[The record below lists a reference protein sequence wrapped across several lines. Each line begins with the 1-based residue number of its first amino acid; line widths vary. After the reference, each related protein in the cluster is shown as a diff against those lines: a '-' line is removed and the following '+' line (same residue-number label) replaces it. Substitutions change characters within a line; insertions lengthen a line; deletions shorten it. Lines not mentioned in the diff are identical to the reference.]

1 MNMQQFILR
10 RLFLMVPL
18 MIGITLIAFL
28 ISHSVP
34 GDPVAAHLSQ
44 KAMEDPV
51 IVAQFRAQWGLDKP
65 LWEQYIIYL
74 TKLVQ
79 GDMGTSI
86 RTHRPVLDDLRQ
98 FLPASAELAVG
109 ATLFGLL
116 VGIPFG
122 IISAIK
128 QDKLIDHVVRVIS
141 LVGVSAPVFWLALIS
156 LYIFYFR
163 LGWLPGPGRLD
174 PGMDLDVK
182 ATITGIYVIDSLLR
196 GDFPTLTVALKHLV
210 LPVLVLGSSTL
221 GIVTRMTRSSVLEVL
236 TQDYVRTA
244 RSKGLTERAVLTRHV
259 LRNSLIPTI
268 TVIGLSFGGILAG
281 TVLTETIF
289 TWPGIGRYA
298 YQSCI
303 TLDFPAIMG
312 VSILIAFM
320 FSVINLLVDI
330 SYAFLDP
337 RLRVKGC

>member
-28 ISHSVP
+28 ISHSIP

-74 TKLVQ
+74 SKLVQ

-128 QDKLIDHVVRVIS
+128 QDKLIDHVVRVVS

-156 LYIFYFR
+156 LYVFYFR

-174 PGMDLDVK
+174 PGMELDVK

-196 GDFPTLTVALKHLV
+196 GDFPTLGVALKHLV

-244 RSKGLTERAVLTRHV
+244 RSKGLTERAVLTMHV

-312 VSILIAFM
+312 VSILIAII
-320 FSVINLLVDI
+320 FSVVNLLVDI

-337 RLRVKGC
+337 RLRVKGG

>member
-10 RLFLMVPL
+10 RLFLMIPL
-18 MIGITLIAFL
+18 LIGISLIAFI

-34 GDPVAAHLSQ
+34 GDPIAAHLSQ

-51 IVAQFRAQWGLDKP
+51 IVATFRQQWGLDKP
-65 LWEQYIIYL
+65 LWEQYFIYL
-74 TKLVQ
+74 KNLVR
-79 GDMGTSI
+79 GDLGVSI

-98 FLPASAELAVG
+98 FLPASTELAVG
-109 ATLFGLL
+109 ATLCSLL
-116 VGIPFG
+116 FGIPFG

-128 QDKLIDHVVRVIS
+128 RDKVLDHMARVIS
-141 LVGVSAPVFWLALIS
+141 LIGVSTPVFWLALIS

-174 PGMDLDVK
+174 PGMELDVK
-182 ATITGIYVIDSLLR
+182 ASITGIYIIDSLLR
-196 GDFPTLTVALKHLV
+196 GDLHTFGIALKHLL
-210 LPVLVLGSSTL
+210 LPTLVLGSGTL
-221 GIVTRMTRSSVLEVL
+221 GIVTRITRSSMLEAL
-236 TQDYVRTA
+236 GQDYVRTA
-244 RSKGLTERAVLTRHV
+244 RSKGLTERAVIFGHV
-259 LRNSLIPTI
+259 LKNSLIPTV
-268 TVIGLSFGGILAG
+268 TVIGLSFGGIMAG

-312 VSILIAFM
+312 VSILIAVI
-320 FSVINLLVDI
+320 FSVVNLLVDI

-337 RLRVKGC
+337 RLRVGGR

>member
-74 TKLVQ
+74 SKLVQ

-128 QDKLIDHVVRVIS
+128 QDKLIDHVVRVVS

-156 LYIFYFR
+156 LYVFYFR

-174 PGMDLDVK
+174 PGMELDVK

-196 GDFPTLTVALKHLV
+196 GDFPTLGVALKHLV

-312 VSILIAFM
+312 VSILIAII
-320 FSVINLLVDI
+320 FSVVNLLVDI

-337 RLRVKGC
+337 RLRVKGG